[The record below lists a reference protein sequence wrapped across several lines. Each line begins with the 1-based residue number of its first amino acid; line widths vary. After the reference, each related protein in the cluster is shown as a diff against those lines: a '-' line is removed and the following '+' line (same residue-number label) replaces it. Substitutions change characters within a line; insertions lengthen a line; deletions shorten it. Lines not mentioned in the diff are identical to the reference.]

1 MRKKLKLFFI
11 IFLLCSLGY
20 KNTFSEEK
28 KFNYDQHKKQ
38 LIKKKLLLNS
48 FKKCEEYINETS
60 VELFLNCSD
69 ENEFI
74 GKSIKCEKKEPTMR
88 GYPFYFYFENSKIL
102 NSYFL
107 SNKQIK
113 SRNVNYN
120 EKKSYIEI
128 RYIGTVYKDN
138 LILIHTKGRKE
149 YKCSYLSSI
158 KEITKDLKKYIKK

>member
-1 MRKKLKLFFI
+1 MKKIVLLFL
-11 IFLLCSLGY
+11 IFVLQSFPLL
-20 KNTFSEEK
+20 SEEK
-28 KFNYDQHKKQ
+28 NFSYDQHKKQ

-69 ENEFI
+69 GNEFL
-74 GKSIKCEKKEPTMR
+74 GKSIKCEKKEPTIR

-107 SNKQIK
+107 SDKQIK

-128 RYIGTVYKDN
+128 RYIGTVYKDK
-138 LILIHTKGRKE
+138 LILIHTKGREE
-149 YKCSYLSSI
+149 YKCSYFSSI
-158 KEITKDLKKYIKK
+158 KELTKDLQKYIKK

>member
-1 MRKKLKLFFI
+1 MKKIVLLI
-11 IFLLCSLGY
+11 LIFVLQSFPLL
-20 KNTFSEEK
+20 SEEK
-28 KFNYDQHKKQ
+28 KFSYDQHKKK
-38 LIKKKLLLNS
+38 LIEKKLLLNS

-69 ENEFI
+69 GNEFL
-74 GKSIKCEKKEPTMR
+74 GKSIKCEKKERTIR

-107 SNKQIK
+107 SDKQIK

-128 RYIGTVYKDN
+128 RYIGTVYKDK
-138 LILIHTKGRKE
+138 LILIHTKGREE

-158 KEITKDLKKYIKK
+158 KELTKDLRKYIKK